1 MQGYKAYIGDIIRK
15 TRRTLNIS
23 QMQLA
28 ERIGVSYQQ
37 VQKYETGQSE
47 ITTSRLYQIADALG
61 IEPISLL
68 PLKETKVGESIARY
82 GEGIAQDEVILLNH
96 FRQIK
101 NDKIRDALLRLIK
114 GVVEVEK
121 KRTKYRAS

>member
-1 MQGYKAYIGDIIRK
+1 MQGYKAYIGDLIRK

-68 PLKETKVGESIARY
+68 PLKETKVEESIAHY

-101 NDKIRDALLRLIK
+101 NEKIRDALLRLIK

-121 KRTKYRAS
+121 KRTKSRAS

>member
-1 MQGYKAYIGDIIRK
+1 MQGYKAYIGDLIRK

-68 PLKETKVGESIARY
+68 PLKGTKVGESIARY

-101 NDKIRDALLRLIK
+101 NEKIRDALLRLIK

>member
-1 MQGYKAYIGDIIRK
+1 MQEYKTYIGDIIRK

-68 PLKETKVGESIARY
+68 PLKETKIGESIAHY
-82 GEGIAQDEVILLNH
+82 GEGIAQEEVILLSH

-101 NDKIRDALLRLIK
+101 NEKIREALLILIK
-114 GVVEVEK
+114 DVVEVEK
-121 KRTKYRAS
+121 KRTKSRAS